1 MIHQFVQK
9 SRSDKRRVKFR
20 TPSFAATFDIVADF
34 FLSNIDFV
42 LFFFFLSIFRYGA
55 QSLIVSRFLH
65 HIVALYQD
73 PTAPVRD
80 AAAGTLVEIYRHIGD
95 RVRVDL
101 QKKHNIPPAK

>member
-1 MIHQFVQK
+1 M
-9 SRSDKRRVKFR
+9 
-20 TPSFAATFDIVADF
+20 
-34 FLSNIDFV
+34 
-42 LFFFFLSIFRYGA
+42 
-55 QSLIVSRFLH
+55 
-65 HIVALYQD
+65 YQD

>member
-1 MIHQFVQK
+1 M
-9 SRSDKRRVKFR
+9 KFKKIYYY
-20 TPSFAATFDIVADF
+20 F
-34 FLSNIDFV
+34 
-42 LFFFFLSIFRYGA
+42 FRYGA

-65 HIVALYQD
+65 HIVALYSD

-80 AAAGTLVEIYRHIGD
+80 AAGGTLVEIYRHIGD